1 MATINAVKLCNIN
14 IDGGDKLIPYN
25 TFSFKGLQSLFILEN
40 GGGKTTFIHLLLQVV
55 LPNTSSGKRSLDET
69 LEQGKNGFIIVEWKL
84 DDKGDQRLI
93 TGFSFENRKE
103 AGSGKS
109 SLRFYTY
116 TIEYPR
122 GKYSINDLPVY
133 TEENGRKYVT
143 SYEIFRD
150 KVKNITKV
158 PTTVYNSKKVKEYQ
172 AVLREQGVIP
182 EEWENIKKINV
193 SEGAADAFFEKTDT
207 VPKLLHRLFIPSLE
221 KAMFSE
227 DKNGTTLT
235 DAFYKFQENLLKIP
249 DIQKNIK
256 DFAVVEDNVEEVI
269 QSVEKYESEKKE
281 KNEKKDYLLKLSE
294 RFNHSIQAAKESI
307 LLKQRELSELNK
319 EATDLDWKIESFESF
334 KKKAEIINVKK
345 DLVNL
350 KEELELLKTSK
361 DEANRTMRELKAIR
375 AYNRQAELLIKRKS
389 LLSSIE
395 NLEKKDVELKGLVDQ
410 RYEEASYSWI
420 IREKEL
426 KNKIEKVN
434 NEVLSLSD
442 ELKNQESKKDKLSDE
457 AKKLTDKK
465 ARIEVRVE
473 ELQKSKELLLSWFD
487 EWELLNPQECIE
499 KSQEELEALLERK
512 KRYSNEINNGHEK
525 IGNLKDELNDRKL
538 QKINTKNS
546 IEAAE
551 NKLGDYYIHKDKLS
565 SWLSSFGSRVPS
577 NQNEL
582 DEVLMSLRNELA
594 DKESEL
600 EKYSNQ
606 VRVIEEDLLRLK
618 ETPYFVPNNQIEGV
632 KRYLD
637 KRNIF
642 VVLGSEWL
650 SDQDLSE
657 TEKTEILNKLPL
669 LPYSVLV
676 ESSQI
681 KDIPKEM
688 NRVEWKSSSPIIFI
702 DKEELLRVQETGN
715 YIENLNLVTPHENTW
730 VYQSIDVNLFVGKD
744 KIKELIERNEELLIR
759 AQIVVKEVKGK
770 HSNCRKAIE
779 VTEDFFSSYSFE
791 YEVSA
796 VNVLNQLKEKRFAL
810 KEAIESKVV
819 SHDTLSYNIE
829 QWNEELEVVETKLK
843 DAEDKQRKV
852 KEFVDKSAD
861 EPMHS
866 RQLKEIVV
874 RDSAIEK
881 EQRDIKVR
889 MQKISDRIT
898 ELEKQESCLVM
909 EKQQHNDD
917 QKKFG
922 WKGKIIYGPS
932 IDYQLAKVLYESSR
946 DDLNR
951 EYKELKGLQDSLE
964 DCNKGIEREEDD
976 IKENEIEYFWLE
988 SNKHNVTYDEIA
1000 KARELERSYKDKIEP
1015 LEQRKNDVN
1024 GELNKLEGALENNL
1038 KSIKDKYDKEA
1049 YRYTDDSEYHKFVF
1063 LQGELEDKRGVLVK
1077 EIGTFE
1083 TKEIAYDKSYEVLKS
1098 NLPEIVPGIV
1108 APLETFDCKVEQL
1121 ISFTNQQISEF
1132 NKLLTGLKSAED
1144 LVKSKFTNFKGLL
1157 EGTDNSKIKQL
1168 SKQFDLLL
1176 AEERL
1181 FDSNY
1186 VIDKFTRVLEA
1197 SNIYKEQLEQTKVEV
1212 EKDREELIEMAL
1224 NRVGAIYDRIIE
1236 MPKSSRL
1243 SIYGRELQAIRL
1255 RWDRMLDGDAKNH
1268 MSRHIEDV
1276 VGDINRRLNEGA
1288 SQEEIQRYIQAQ
1300 LDTRELM
1307 KCYAPFHQCQIE
1319 IYKPKKE
1326 QVMRD
1331 KNKRIEYAPWE
1342 IAVKWSGGEQYTVY
1356 MTMFMVYIMHVR
1368 RAEAGRDREP
1378 FTIIVDNPFG
1388 KASNDH
1394 VVDPILETAKK
1405 NNIQLICL
1413 TAHDTPR
1420 IISKFP
1426 VVYSNVYNYE
1436 PNTKTEI
1443 LESTFKETLETF
1455 KYINEEE
1462 IVEQGS
1468 LV

>member
-1 MATINAVKLCNIN
+1 M
-14 IDGGDKLIPYN
+14 
-25 TFSFKGLQSLFILEN
+25 
-40 GGGKTTFIHLLLQVV
+40 
-55 LPNTSSGKRSLDET
+55 
-69 LEQGKNGFIIVEWKL
+69 
-84 DDKGDQRLI
+84 
-93 TGFSFENRKE
+93 
-103 AGSGKS
+103 
-109 SLRFYTY
+109 
-116 TIEYPR
+116 
-122 GKYSINDLPVY
+122 
-133 TEENGRKYVT
+133 
-143 SYEIFRD
+143 
-150 KVKNITKV
+150 
-158 PTTVYNSKKVKEYQ
+158 VKEYQ

-207 VPKLLHRLFIPSLE
+207 VPKLLDRLFIPSLE

-227 DKNGTTLT
+227 DKNGSTLT

-256 DFAVVEDNVEEVI
+256 DFAVVEDNVEGVI
-269 QSVEKYESEKKE
+269 QSVEKYESAKKE

-294 RFNHSIQAAKESI
+294 TYNHSIHKAKEAI
-307 LLKQRELSELNK
+307 LLKQQELSEYNE
-319 EATDLDWKIESFESF
+319 EATNLDWKIESYESF
-334 KKKAEIINVKK
+334 KQKGKIINVNK
-345 DLVNL
+345 DLEDL
-350 KEELELLKTSK
+350 KEELERLITSK
-361 DEANRTMRELKAIR
+361 DEANRKMRELKAMR
-375 AYNRQAELLIKRKS
+375 AYNRQAELLIKHKR

-395 NLEKKDVELKGLVDQ
+395 NLEKKDVELKGLVEKRHQ
-410 RYEEASYSWI
+410 EASYSWN

-426 KNKIEKVN
+426 KHKIEKVN

-442 ELKNQESKKDKLSDE
+442 KLKNQESKRDELGNE
-457 AKKLTDKK
+457 AKRLSERK
-465 ARIEVRVE
+465 ARIEVRLE
-473 ELQKSKELLLSWFD
+473 ELKKSKEFLLSWFD
-487 EWELLNPQECIE
+487 EWELLYPQDCLD
-499 KSQEELEALLERK
+499 KSQEELEGLLERK
-512 KRYSNEINNGHEK
+512 NRYFDDINNGHGK
-525 IGNLKDELNDRKL
+525 ISDLKDELNDTKL
-538 QKINTKNS
+538 QKSDTENN
-546 IEAAE
+546 IEAMD
-551 NKLGDYYIHKDKLS
+551 NKLGDYYIRKDKLW
-565 SWLSSFGSRVPS
+565 SWLSSFGLHVPS
-577 NQNEL
+577 NKNEL
-582 DEVLMSLRNELA
+582 DEVLTNLRNELA

-600 EKYSNQ
+600 GKYSNE

-650 SDQDLSE
+650 SNQDLSE
-657 TEKTEILNKLPL
+657 SEKTKILNKLPL

-688 NRVEWKSSSPIIFI
+688 NRVEWKTASPIIFI
-702 DKEELLRVQETGN
+702 DKEELLKAQETDE
-715 YIENLNLVTPHENTW
+715 YIEHLNLVTSHKKTW
-730 VYQSIDVNLFVGKD
+730 VYQSIDVNLFVGKN
-744 KIKELIERNEELLIR
+744 KIEELIEHNEELLIR
-759 AQIVVKEVKGK
+759 ALNVVKEVKGK

-779 VTEDFFSSYSFE
+779 VTEEFFSCYSFE
-791 YEVSA
+791 YETSSID
-796 VNVLNQLKEKRFAL
+796 LLKLLKEKRSAL
-810 KEAIESKVV
+810 KEGIESLKVSLDSLGGNIDQWKEKLKVV
-819 SHDTLSYNIE
+819 ES
-829 QWNEELEVVETKLK
+829 KLK
-843 DAEDKQRKV
+843 GAEDKQRKV
-852 KEFVDKSAD
+852 KEFVDKYAD
-861 EPMHS
+861 EPLQS
-866 RQLKEIVV
+866 RQLKEIAV
-874 RDSAIEK
+874 RNGAIEK
-881 EQRDIKVR
+881 EQGDIKVR
-889 MQKISDRIT
+889 MKEISDKIA
-898 ELEKQESCLVM
+898 ELNKQENRLEM
-909 EKQQHNDD
+909 EIQQHNED

-922 WKGKIIYGPS
+922 WEGKLIYGPS
-932 IDYQLAKVLYESSR
+932 ISYQLAKGLYESSR
-946 DDLNR
+946 EDLNR

-964 DCNKGIEREEDD
+964 DCKKGIEREEDD
-976 IKENEIEYFWLE
+976 IKENEIEYSWLE

-1000 KARELERSYKDKIEP
+1000 KARELERRYKDKIEP
-1015 LEQRKNDVN
+1015 LEQRVNDVN
-1024 GELNKLEGALENNL
+1024 GKLNKLEGALENNF
-1038 KSIKDKYDKEA
+1038 KYIKDKYKKDA
-1049 YRYTDDSEYHKFVF
+1049 YRYTDYSEFHKFVF
-1063 LQGELEDKRGVLVK
+1063 LKGELEDKRGVLV
-1077 EIGTFE
+1077 EGIGALE
-1083 TKEIAYDKSYEVLKS
+1083 KKEIAYDKSYEVLKS
-1098 NLPEIVPGIV
+1098 NIPEIVAGVV
-1108 APLETFDCKVEQL
+1108 APLETFDCEVEQL
-1121 ISFTNQQISEF
+1121 ISVTKQQISEF
-1132 NKLLTGLKSAED
+1132 KGLLTGLRRAED
-1144 LVKSKFTNFKGLL
+1144 LVKSKFTNFKVLL
-1157 EGTDNSKIKQL
+1157 EDTDNSKIKQL
-1168 SKQFDLLL
+1168 AKQFELLL

-1197 SNIYKEQLEQTKVEV
+1197 SNIYKVQLEQTKIEV

-1224 NRVGAIYDRIIE
+1224 NRVGAIYDRITE

-1243 SIYGRELQAIRL
+1243 SLYGRELQAIRL
-1255 RWDRMLDGDAKNH
+1255 KWDRLLDDDAKNH

-1276 VGDINRRLNEGA
+1276 VEDIIRRLSEGTG
-1288 SQEEIQRYIQAQ
+1288 QEEIQRYIQSQ

-1443 LESTFKETLETF
+1443 LESKFKETLETF

-1462 IVEQGS
+1462 LVEQGS
-1468 LV
+1468 LI